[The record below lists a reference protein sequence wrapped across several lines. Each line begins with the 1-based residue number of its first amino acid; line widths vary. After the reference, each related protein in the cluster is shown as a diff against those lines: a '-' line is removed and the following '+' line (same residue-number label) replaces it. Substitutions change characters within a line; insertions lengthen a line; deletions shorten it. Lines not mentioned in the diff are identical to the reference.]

1 MARRG
6 VEAPFQLLVS
16 VITMVLVIAI
26 AYQVLMHGVQQR
38 CSEQW
43 QRSLNGLALA
53 LSEVA
58 NSGQFTSKA
67 VKLELACGGADSVKI
82 YLQQRQGAYC
92 LRACGEAMDQCYI
105 LTLVA
110 QKTQG
115 GRTVNVGVVNQ
126 CIKGFSNA
134 AYWMLSSSKGSCPP
148 MSTSGITLEPFF
160 TGSTGSDHKD
170 PGVYGEGV
178 YGEISPVPPT
188 VVLYIYRGGPQKIN
202 VCRVKY
208 V

>member
-1 MARRG
+1 MSARRG

-26 AYQVLMHGVQQR
+26 AYEVLMHGVQQR

-43 QRSLNGLALA
+43 QRSLNSLALA

-58 NSGQFTSKA
+58 NSGTFTSKA
-67 VKLELACGGADSVKI
+67 VKMELACGGADEVRI
-82 YLQQRQGAYC
+82 YLQQRKGAYC

-110 QKTQG
+110 TKQQG
-115 GRTVNVGVVNQ
+115 AKTVNVGVVNQ
-126 CIKGFSNA
+126 CVKGFSNA
-134 AYWMLSSSKGSCPP
+134 AFWMLQSSRNSCPQS
-148 MSTSGITLEPFF
+148 STPGLSLEPFF
-160 TGSTGSDHKD
+160 QNSGGLGGS
-170 PGVYGEGV
+170 EG
-178 YGEISPVPPT
+178 ISGDIKPVPPT
-188 VVLYIYRGGPQKIN
+188 VVLYIYRGGPQEID

-208 V
+208 S

>member
-1 MARRG
+1 MMTRRG

-43 QRSLNGLALA
+43 QRGLNGLALA

-82 YLQQRQGAYC
+82 YLQERKGAYC

-110 QKTQG
+110 QKNQG
-115 GRTVNVGVVNQ
+115 GHTVNVGVVNQ
-126 CIKGFSNA
+126 CVKGFSNA
-134 AYWMLSSSKGSCPP
+134 AYWMLSSSKSSCPP
-148 MSTSGITLEPFF
+148 ISTSGITLEPFF
-160 TGSTGSDHKD
+160 TGSGGLGGST
-170 PGVYGEGV
+170 GVYGK
-178 YGEISPVPPT
+178 ISPVPPT
-188 VVLYIYRGGPQKIN
+188 VVLYLYRGGPQEID

-208 V
+208 A